1 MKVILA
7 KSVSH
12 VGKKG
17 DILDVS
23 DGYARNFLLPKKLAY
38 LSNDPSAKLIIKS
51 GEQIQVG
58 ERRKQSAIAKIAEK
72 LGGKTIFIT
81 KKATPKGSLYAQVTT
96 VEVAEAVAAQL
107 GITIDAEEI
116 ATANPLKNVGRHQ
129 AVLSSNFKNV
139 DFFIE
144 IKQQ

>member
-12 VGKKG
+12 LGKKG
-17 DILDVS
+17 DIIEAS

-38 LSNDPSAKLIIKS
+38 LSNDPLAKLIIKS
-51 GEQIQVG
+51 GEQILAG
-58 ERRKQSAIAKIAEK
+58 ERKKQSAIAKIADK
-72 LGGKTIFIT
+72 LGGQTINFT
-81 KKATPKGSLYAQVTT
+81 KKATPKGSLYAQVTS
-96 VEVAEAVAAQL
+96 VEVAETIGTQL
-107 GITIDAEEI
+107 GITIDAKEI
-116 ATANPLKNVGRHQ
+116 AVANPIKNIGRHR
-129 AVLSSNFKNV
+129 AALRSHFKNV

>member
-17 DILDVS
+17 DIIDVS

-38 LSNDPSAKLIIKS
+38 LPNDPLAKQIIKS
-51 GEQIQVG
+51 EEQDQAG
-58 ERRKQSAIAKIAEK
+58 QQRKQSETAKIAEK
-72 LGGKTIFIT
+72 LTGKTITFT
-81 KKATPKGSLYAQVTT
+81 KKATPKGSLYAQITR
-96 VEVAEAVAAQL
+96 VEVAEAIRTQL
-107 GITIDAEEI
+107 GITIDAKEI
-116 ATANPLKNVGRHQ
+116 AVANPIKNIGRHK
-129 AVLSSNFKNV
+129 AVYSSHFKNV